1 MYMIVSEVMTTN
13 LVTVTPDDSLSHA
26 ANLLRQYRFH
36 HLPVVK
42 ARQELR
48 IQRQQDLSR
57 PSWPVL
63 EGLITS
69 YDIDLASTL
78 GTENSATNDQQPWQE
93 RRVAEVMNRSIL
105 RVTPTTSIAAAAQM
119 LVEQG
124 LNCLPVVEY
133 EESFNPEPG
142 AKHEERTLLVGLLT
156 RSDLLIEFARTLGA
170 FEPGMS
176 IHFPIH
182 ISNPTSLAKMLL
194 LAAELHIRIES
205 IVVAPPKKGVP
216 HTAIVR
222 IGTINPAPL
231 LVRLQQAGI
240 PYSFTDFQIEGD
252 THG

>member
-1 MYMIVSEVMTTN
+1 
-13 LVTVTPDDSLSHA
+13 
-26 ANLLRQYRFH
+26 
-36 HLPVVK
+36 
-42 ARQELR
+42 
-48 IQRQQDLSR
+48 
-57 PSWPVL
+57 
-63 EGLITS
+63 
-69 YDIDLASTL
+69 
-78 GTENSATNDQQPWQE
+78 
-93 RRVAEVMNRSIL
+93 L

-133 EESFNPEPG
+133 EESFNIEPG
-142 AKHEERTLLVGLLT
+142 AKHEEQTLLVGLLT

-205 IVVAPPKKGVP
+205 IIVAPPKKGVP

-240 PYSFTDFQIEGD
+240 PYSFIDFPIEGD
-252 THG
+252 THV

>member
-1 MYMIVSEVMTTN
+1 MIVSEIMTTK

-26 ANLLRQYRFH
+26 ANLLRQHQFH
-36 HLPVVK
+36 HLPVVR
-42 ARQELR
+42 ARQGWR
-48 IQRQQDLSR
+48 IQVQQDLSR

-69 YDIDLASTL
+69 YDIDLAATL
-78 GTENSATNDQQPWQE
+78 GSENSATNDQHPWQE
-93 RRVAEVMNRSIL
+93 RRVAEVMNRSIM
-105 RVTPTTSIAAAAQM
+105 RVTPTTSVAAAAQM

-133 EESFNPEPG
+133 EESLNIEPG
-142 AKHEERTLLVGLLT
+142 AKYGEQTLLVGLLT
-156 RSDLLIEFARTLGA
+156 RSDLLLEFARTLGA
-170 FEPGMS
+170 FEPGMN
-176 IHFPIH
+176 IH
-182 ISNPTSLAKMLL
+182 IPLHTGNPTPLAKMLL
-194 LAAELHIRIES
+194 LAAELHIKIES

-216 HTAIVR
+216 HVAIVR

-240 PYSFTDFQIEGD
+240 SYSFADFQITED